1 MIEYPKIQTLFL
13 RDEKSIII
21 PDKFTCPEFEYL
33 KNCKWEC
40 TEKIDGTN
48 MSIQLIPN
56 GFTDGHVEWERH
68 IHGRTERANIPPL
81 LQAKMEA
88 LFPMEL
94 LAKVFSLTD
103 SLEESPSPII
113 IYGEGYG
120 KKIQSCGS
128 RYIKDDVNF
137 ILFDIKIGNWW
148 LTREALEEIANSLGI
163 QIVPLVGYMTLTEA
177 IEYVKKGFTSEVSED
192 EALAA
197 EGLVLKTPIG
207 LKDRK
212 GDRLITK
219 IKTCDFVKWNSAY
232 GGLTE
237 VTQVPNKHYES

>member
-1 MIEYPKIQTLFL
+1 
-13 RDEKSIII
+13 
-21 PDKFTCPEFEYL
+21 
-33 KNCKWEC
+33 
-40 TEKIDGTN
+40 

-56 GFTDGHVEWERH
+56 GFSDGHIEWKRH

-94 LAKVFSLTD
+94 LTKVFSLID

-113 IYGEGYG
+113 IYGEDYG

-128 RYIKDDVNF
+128 RYIKNDVNF

-148 LTREALEEIANSLGI
+148 LTREALEDIAHKLNI
-163 QIVPLVGYMTLTEA
+163 QIVPLIGYMTLAEA

-207 LKDRK
+207 LKNRK
-212 GDRLITK
+212 GDRIITK
-219 IKTCDFVKWNSAY
+219 IKTCDFTKWNTAY
-232 GGLTE
+232 GSCESILQT
-237 VTQVPNKHYES
+237 PNKYYES